1 MFSKESAEVSN
12 AIISLLRDYK
22 DVCHTITFD
31 NGLEF
36 SEHKEVAKALDA
48 EIYFAHPYYSHERGL
63 NENKNGLLRQYIQ
76 KGTDF
81 REVSEED
88 LLSYQGALN
97 SRPRKCLGYRPPSVV
112 FAELRKAA

>member
-1 MFSKESAEVSN
+1 MSN

-22 DVCHTITFD
+22 DVCYTITFD

-48 EIYFAHPYYSHERGL
+48 EIYFAHPYSSHERGL
-63 NENKNGLLRQYIQ
+63 NENTDGLLRQYIP
-76 KGTDF
+76 KGTDL

-97 SRPRKCLGYRPPSVV
+97 SRPRKCLGYRQPSVV